1 MIGRTKDISIQK
13 NHQDEL
19 LLGFVVVFFQQIQTT
34 NTKKQLNQVR
44 SQ

>member
-19 LLGFVVVFFQQIQTT
+19 LLGFVVVFFST
-34 NTKKQLNQVR
+34 NPNNKYKEAAK
-44 SQ
+44 SG

>member
-19 LLGFVVVFFQQIQTT
+19 LLGFVGFFST
-34 NTKKQLNQVR
+34 NTNNKYKEAAK
-44 SQ
+44 SG